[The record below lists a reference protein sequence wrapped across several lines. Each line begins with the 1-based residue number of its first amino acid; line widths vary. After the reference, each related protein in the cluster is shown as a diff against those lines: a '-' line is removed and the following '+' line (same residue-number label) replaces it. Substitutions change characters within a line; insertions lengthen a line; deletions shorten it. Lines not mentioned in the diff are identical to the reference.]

1 MSKTKSWEITDDFW
15 SRVEPL
21 ISVRER
27 PGDQSYSRAAG
38 GGRKP
43 KDGVDPFSRT
53 PYRSKTRSLRCPIPK
68 RHIQRNFA
76 SR

>member
-21 ISVRER
+21 IPVRER

-38 GGRKP
+38 GGRRRWP
-43 KDGVDPFSRT
+43 QTQRRQGGV
-53 PYRSKTRSLRCPIPK
+53 
-68 RHIQRNFA
+68 
-76 SR
+76 